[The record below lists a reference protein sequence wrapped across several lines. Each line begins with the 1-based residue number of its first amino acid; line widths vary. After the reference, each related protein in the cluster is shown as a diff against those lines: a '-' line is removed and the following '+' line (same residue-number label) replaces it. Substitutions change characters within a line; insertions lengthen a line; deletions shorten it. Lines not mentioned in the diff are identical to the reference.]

1 MMIWLFY
8 SLWNVEDESQQ
19 QGAVKP
25 KQNSQQPGTEN
36 DQNAGAMGATSQSP
50 IDTTNAQQS
59 QDLVNNSQQHQMVN
73 WNECEIIRV
82 KWSQSTWNYSFP
94 FSFPISLSPPCSNNA
109 KIGPVNSR
117 CKRLPAN
124 RWYRHIGRAPIQCTN
139 PTKVAQIR
147 SNNNSNR
154 TIAVAFQ
161 RMRPKR
167 TAKMR

>member
-82 KWSQSTWNYSFP
+82 KMVSNHLKLLLSVFFSHFP
-94 FSFPISLSPPCSNNA
+94 FPARVATTRKSALSTAGAKDCQRIDDTDISVGHRFN
-109 KIGPVNSR
+109 
-117 CKRLPAN
+117 
-124 RWYRHIGRAPIQCTN
+124 
-139 PTKVAQIR
+139 AQI
-147 SNNNSNR
+147 
-154 TIAVAFQ
+154 Q
-161 RMRPKR
+161 PKWPKFEATT
-167 TAKMR
+167 TATEQ